1 MIPVNIIKDDL
12 TIRSITKNDLDNIY
26 RLIQDLNH
34 YEQLVKQEELNY
46 EYIKSRYIETLA
58 NSMEYF
64 CIILKND
71 NIIGFLKGR
80 LEIKNKLESWLMALY
95 MKNEFNRYKGDVL
108 GIFEEYLANLY
119 RVNTFNV
126 VINEDNSE
134 FWIENGYLFNRKMNY
149 TDGYLNSHIYTKRRG
164 G

>member
-95 MKNEFNRYKGDVL
+95 MKNEFNHYKGDVL

-134 FWIENGYLFNRKMNY
+134 FWVENGYLFNRKMNY